1 MIKAV
6 IDFGTNIKFIL
17 MKGTSLFQYTTF
29 DYSSDA
35 LSYLYALMKEKNISE
50 ITYCLPSYFSKEIL
64 LNSVALSHETLAFSD
79 GYFCVSLEDL
89 SKLKHLAESLHIS
102 NVHYTEQELLCT
114 EDGIYA
120 MECNNLCRILVKYHG
135 KIVECD
141 MQTESTAT
149 ATIQQYYLK
158 YNLHNIVNLVN
169 HSDYDLLPTVFDNI
183 FAVDNVSVTNDLTY
197 LAWVMQAECHTID
210 DYFTSPFSAQTLV
223 TDDTSVTSDADLSVA
238 KTSANVRKSSEVLT
252 KVDDQNDADTND
264 MPNTMESR
272 SNKSH
277 KVKNHADSV
286 KKPAKKSFLTALAAV
301 IAIAAILNIGLLYL
315 RNSESKKY
323 TQEYASFLDKSSQ
336 LTELKSKYNLL
347 SSVTTTETSS
357 GVLSFLKDTK
367 LLKNKNVKL
376 TNFAVEGST
385 ITLTVTASSDTKFW
399 AFHDKLGET
408 YNITNVTDG
417 DPPKSGVCHVITL
430 ML

>member
-1 MIKAV
+1 
-6 IDFGTNIKFIL
+6 

-301 IAIAAILNIGLLYL
+301 ITIAAILNIGLLYL

>member
-6 IDFGTNIKFIL
+6 IDFGINVKFIL

-29 DYSSDA
+29 DYSSDT

-135 KIVECD
+135 KIIECD

-197 LAWVMQAECHTID
+197 LAWVMQAEWHTID
-210 DYFTSPFSAQTLV
+210 DYFASPFSAQTLV
-223 TDDTSVTSDADLSVA
+223 TDDTSATSDADLSIA
-238 KTSANVRKSSEVLT
+238 KPSANVRKSSEALT
-252 KVDDQNDADTND
+252 KVDDQDDTETSAMSNA
-264 MPNTMESR
+264 TESR
-272 SNKSH
+272 SSKSH
-277 KVKNHADSV
+277 KVKNHADNV
-286 KKPAKKSFLTALAAV
+286 KKPAKKSFLTAITAV
-301 IAIAAILNIGLLYL
+301 IAIAMILNVSLLYL
-315 RNSESKKY
+315 RNSENKKY

-336 LTELKSKYNLL
+336 LTDLKSKYNLL

-367 LLKNKNVKL
+367 LLKSKNVKL
-376 TNFAVEGST
+376 TNFAIEGST
-385 ITLTVTASSDTKFW
+385 ITLTVTAHSDTKFW

>member
-29 DYSSDA
+29 DYSSDT

-149 ATIQQYYLK
+149 ATIQQYFLK

-223 TDDTSVTSDADLSVA
+223 TDDTSATSDADLSVA
-238 KTSANVRKSSEVLT
+238 KPSANVRKSSEVLT

>member
-29 DYSSDA
+29 DYSSDT
-35 LSYLYALMKEKNISE
+35 LSYLYALMKDKNISE

-89 SKLKHLAESLHIS
+89 SKLKHLAESLHVS

-114 EDGIYA
+114 DDGIYA

-141 MQTESTAT
+141 MQTESTA
-149 ATIQQYYLK
+149 ATMIQQYYLK

-183 FAVDNVSVTNDLTY
+183 FAVANVSVTNDLTY
-197 LAWVMQAECHTID
+197 LAWVMQAEWHTID

-223 TDDTSVTSDADLSVA
+223 TDDTADTSDANLSTT
-238 KTSANVRKSSEVLT
+238 KPFANIRKSSETLT
-252 KVDDQNDADTND
+252 KVDDQDDIETSAV
-264 MPNTMESR
+264 PNTTESM
-272 SNKSH
+272 SSKSH
-277 KVKNHADSV
+277 KVKNYAGSV
-286 KKPAKKSFLTALAAV
+286 KKPAKKSFLTAFVAV
-301 IAIAAILNIGLLYL
+301 IAIAVILNVGLLYL
-315 RNSESKKY
+315 RNSENKKY

-336 LTELKSKYNLL
+336 LTDLKSKYNLL

-357 GVLSFLKDTK
+357 GVLSFLKDTE

-376 TNFAVEGST
+376 TNFAIEGST
-385 ITLTVTASSDTKFW
+385 VTLTVTASSDTKFW

-408 YNITNVTDG
+408 YNITNVADG

>member
-1 MIKAV
+1 VIKAV
-6 IDFGTNIKFIL
+6 IDFGINVKFIL

-29 DYSSDA
+29 DYSSDT

-135 KIVECD
+135 KIIECD

-197 LAWVMQAECHTID
+197 LAWVMQAEWHTID
-210 DYFTSPFSAQTLV
+210 DYFASPFSAQTLV
-223 TDDTSVTSDADLSVA
+223 TDDTSATSDADLSIA
-238 KTSANVRKSSEVLT
+238 KPSANVRKSSEALT
-252 KVDDQNDADTND
+252 KVDDQDDTETSAMSNA
-264 MPNTMESR
+264 TESR
-272 SNKSH
+272 SSKSH
-277 KVKNHADSV
+277 KVKNHADNV
-286 KKPAKKSFLTALAAV
+286 KKPAKKSFLTAITAV
-301 IAIAAILNIGLLYL
+301 IAIAMILNVSLLYL
-315 RNSESKKY
+315 RNSENKKY

-336 LTELKSKYNLL
+336 LTDLKSKYNLL

-367 LLKNKNVKL
+367 LLKSKNVKL
-376 TNFAVEGST
+376 TNFAIEGST
-385 ITLTVTASSDTKFW
+385 ITLTVTAPSDTKFW

>member
-89 SKLKHLAESLHIS
+89 SKLKHLAESLHVS

-114 EDGIYA
+114 EDGIYV

-141 MQTESTAT
+141 MQTESTA
-149 ATIQQYYLK
+149 AAMIQQYYLK

-169 HSDYDLLPTVFDNI
+169 HSDYDLLPSVFDNI

-197 LAWVMQAECHTID
+197 LAWVMQAEWHTID

-223 TDDTSVTSDADLSVA
+223 TDGTSATSDADLSIA
-238 KTSANVRKSSEVLT
+238 KPSANVRKSSEALT
-252 KVDDQNDADTND
+252 KVDDQDDTETSAAT
-264 MPNTMESR
+264 NTTESM
-272 SNKSH
+272 SSKSH

-286 KKPAKKSFLTALAAV
+286 KKQAKKSFLTAVVAV
-301 IAIAAILNIGLLYL
+301 LAIAMILNVCLLYL
-315 RNSESKKY
+315 RNSENKKY

-336 LTELKSKYNLL
+336 LTDLKSKYNLL

-357 GVLSFLKDTK
+357 GVLSFLKDTE

-376 TNFAVEGST
+376 TNFAIEGS
-385 ITLTVTASSDTKFW
+385 IVALTVTASSDTKFW

>member
-29 DYSSDA
+29 DYSSDT
-35 LSYLYALMKEKNISE
+35 LSYLYALMKDKNISE

-89 SKLKHLAESLHIS
+89 SKLKHLAESLHVS

-114 EDGIYA
+114 DDGIYA

-141 MQTESTAT
+141 MQTESTA
-149 ATIQQYYLK
+149 ATMIQQYYLK

-197 LAWVMQAECHTID
+197 LAWVMQAEWHTID

-223 TDDTSVTSDADLSVA
+223 TDDTADTSDANLSIT
-238 KTSANVRKSSEVLT
+238 KPFANIRKSSETLT
-252 KVDDQNDADTND
+252 KVDDQDDIETSAV
-264 MPNTMESR
+264 PNTTESM
-272 SNKSH
+272 SSKSH
-277 KVKNHADSV
+277 KVKNYVGSV
-286 KKPAKKSFLTALAAV
+286 KKPAKKSFLTAFVAV
-301 IAIAAILNIGLLYL
+301 IAIAVILNVGLLYL
-315 RNSESKKY
+315 RNSENKKY

-336 LTELKSKYNLL
+336 LTDLKSKYNLL

-357 GVLSFLKDTK
+357 GVLSFLKDTE

-376 TNFAVEGST
+376 TNFAIEGST
-385 ITLTVTASSDTKFW
+385 ITLTITASSDTKFW

>member
-149 ATIQQYYLK
+149 ATIQQYFLK

-223 TDDTSVTSDADLSVA
+223 TDDTSATSDADLSVA
-238 KTSANVRKSSEVLT
+238 KPSANVRKSSEVLT

>member
-6 IDFGTNIKFIL
+6 IDFGTNVKFIL

-149 ATIQQYYLK
+149 ATIQQYFLK

-223 TDDTSVTSDADLSVA
+223 TDDTSATSDADLSVA
-238 KTSANVRKSSEVLT
+238 KPSANVRKSSEVLT

>member
-29 DYSSDA
+29 DYSSDT
-35 LSYLYALMKEKNISE
+35 LSYLYALMKDKNISE

-89 SKLKHLAESLHIS
+89 SKLKHLAESLHVS

-114 EDGIYA
+114 DDGIYA

-141 MQTESTAT
+141 MQTESTA
-149 ATIQQYYLK
+149 ATMIQQYYLK

-197 LAWVMQAECHTID
+197 LAWVMQAEWHTID

-223 TDDTSVTSDADLSVA
+223 TDDTADTSDANLSIT
-238 KTSANVRKSSEVLT
+238 KPFANIRKSSETLT
-252 KVDDQNDADTND
+252 KVYDQDDIETSAV
-264 MPNTMESR
+264 PNTTESM
-272 SNKSH
+272 SSKSH
-277 KVKNHADSV
+277 KVKNYAGSV
-286 KKPAKKSFLTALAAV
+286 KKPAKKSFLTAFVAV
-301 IAIAAILNIGLLYL
+301 IAIAVILNVGLLYL
-315 RNSESKKY
+315 RNSENKKY

-336 LTELKSKYNLL
+336 LTDLKSKYNLL

-357 GVLSFLKDTK
+357 GVLSFLKDTE

-376 TNFAVEGST
+376 TNFAIEGST
-385 ITLTVTASSDTKFW
+385 VTLTVTASSDTKFW

-408 YNITNVTDG
+408 YNITNVADG

-430 ML
+430 MP

>member
-89 SKLKHLAESLHIS
+89 SKLKHLAESLHVS

-114 EDGIYA
+114 EDGIYV

-141 MQTESTAT
+141 MQTESTA
-149 ATIQQYYLK
+149 AAMIQQYYLK

-169 HSDYDLLPTVFDNI
+169 HSDYDLLPSVFDNI
-183 FAVDNVSVTNDLTY
+183 FAIDNVSVTNDLTY
-197 LAWVMQAECHTID
+197 LAWVMQAEWHTID

-223 TDDTSVTSDADLSVA
+223 TDDTSATSDADLSVA
-238 KTSANVRKSSEVLT
+238 KPSANVRKSSEALT
-252 KVDDQNDADTND
+252 KVDDQDDTETSAAT
-264 MPNTMESR
+264 NTTESM
-272 SNKSH
+272 SSKSH

-286 KKPAKKSFLTALAAV
+286 KKPAKKSFLTVVVAVLAIAV
-301 IAIAAILNIGLLYL
+301 ILNVCLLYL
-315 RNSESKKY
+315 RNSENKKY

-336 LTELKSKYNLL
+336 LTDLKSKYNLL
-347 SSVTTTETSS
+347 SSVTTTETDRN
-357 GVLSFLKDTK
+357 GNLYDVD
-367 LLKNKNVKL
+367 VVAEC
-376 TNFAVEGST
+376 NF
-385 ITLTVTASSDTKFW
+385 
-399 AFHDKLGET
+399 
-408 YNITNVTDG
+408 N
-417 DPPKSGVCHVITL
+417 
-430 ML
+430 

>member
-29 DYSSDA
+29 DYSSDT
-35 LSYLYALMKEKNISE
+35 LSYLYALMKDKNISE

-89 SKLKHLAESLHIS
+89 SKLKHLAESLHVS

-114 EDGIYA
+114 DDGIYA

-141 MQTESTAT
+141 MQTESTA
-149 ATIQQYYLK
+149 ATMIQQYYLK

-197 LAWVMQAECHTID
+197 LAWVMQAKWHTID

-223 TDDTSVTSDADLSVA
+223 TDDTADTSDANLSIT
-238 KTSANVRKSSEVLT
+238 KPFANIRKSSEILT
-252 KVDDQNDADTND
+252 KVDDQDDIETSAV
-264 MPNTMESR
+264 PNTTESM
-272 SNKSH
+272 SSKSH
-277 KVKNHADSV
+277 KVKNYAGSV
-286 KKPAKKSFLTALAAV
+286 KKPAKKSFLTAFVAV
-301 IAIAAILNIGLLYL
+301 IAIAVILNVGLLYL
-315 RNSESKKY
+315 RNSENKKY

-336 LTELKSKYNLL
+336 LTDLKSKYNLL

-357 GVLSFLKDTK
+357 GVLSFLKDTE

-376 TNFAVEGST
+376 TNFAIEGST
-385 ITLTVTASSDTKFW
+385 VTLTVTASSDTKFW
-399 AFHDKLGET
+399 AFHDKLGEI

>member
-17 MKGTSLFQYTTF
+17 MKGTSLFQYITF

-89 SKLKHLAESLHIS
+89 SKLKHLAESLHVS

-114 EDGIYA
+114 EDGIYV

-141 MQTESTAT
+141 MQTESTA
-149 ATIQQYYLK
+149 AAMIQQYYLK

-169 HSDYDLLPTVFDNI
+169 HSDYDLLPSVFDNI
-183 FAVDNVSVTNDLTY
+183 FAVDNVFVTNDLTY
-197 LAWVMQAECHTID
+197 LAWVMQAEWHTID

-223 TDDTSVTSDADLSVA
+223 TDDTSATSDADLSIA
-238 KTSANVRKSSEVLT
+238 KPSANVRKSSEALT
-252 KVDDQNDADTND
+252 KVDDQDDTETSAAT
-264 MPNTMESR
+264 NTTESM
-272 SNKSH
+272 SSKLH

-286 KKPAKKSFLTALAAV
+286 KKPAKKFFLTAVVAVLAIAV
-301 IAIAAILNIGLLYL
+301 ILNVGLLYL
-315 RNSESKKY
+315 RNSENKKY

-336 LTELKSKYNLL
+336 LTDLKSKYNLL

-357 GVLSFLKDTK
+357 GVLSFLKDTE

-376 TNFAVEGST
+376 TNFAIEGS
-385 ITLTVTASSDTKFW
+385 IVALTVTASSDTKFW

>member
-102 NVHYTEQELLCT
+102 NVHYTEQELICT

-141 MQTESTAT
+141 MQTESTA
-149 ATIQQYYLK
+149 AAMIQQYYLK

-169 HSDYDLLPTVFDNI
+169 HSDYDLLPSVFDNI

-197 LAWVMQAECHTID
+197 LAWVMQAEWHTID

-223 TDDTSVTSDADLSVA
+223 TDDTSATSDADLSVA
-238 KTSANVRKSSEVLT
+238 KSSAHAKRSSEALT
-252 KVDDQNDADTND
+252 KVDDQDDTETSAMSNA
-264 MPNTMESR
+264 TESR
-272 SNKSH
+272 SSKSH
-277 KVKNHADSV
+277 KVKNHADNV
-286 KKPAKKSFLTALAAV
+286 KKPAKKSFLTAITAV
-301 IAIAAILNIGLLYL
+301 IAIAMILNVSLLYL
-315 RNSESKKY
+315 RNSENKKY

-336 LTELKSKYNLL
+336 LTDLKSKYNLL

-367 LLKNKNVKL
+367 LLKSKNVKL
-376 TNFAVEGST
+376 TNFAIEGST
-385 ITLTVTASSDTKFW
+385 ITLTVTAPSDTKFW

>member
-6 IDFGTNIKFIL
+6 IDFGINVKFIL

-29 DYSSDA
+29 DYSSDT

-135 KIVECD
+135 KIIECD

-197 LAWVMQAECHTID
+197 LAWVMQAEWHTID
-210 DYFTSPFSAQTLV
+210 DYFASPFSAQTLV
-223 TDDTSVTSDADLSVA
+223 TDDTSATSDADLSIA
-238 KTSANVRKSSEVLT
+238 KPSANVRKSSEALT
-252 KVDDQNDADTND
+252 KVDDQDDTETSAMSNA
-264 MPNTMESR
+264 TESR
-272 SNKSH
+272 SSKSH
-277 KVKNHADSV
+277 KVKNHADNV
-286 KKPAKKSFLTALAAV
+286 KKPAKKSFLTAITAV
-301 IAIAAILNIGLLYL
+301 IAIAMILNVSLLYL
-315 RNSESKKY
+315 RNSENKKY

-336 LTELKSKYNLL
+336 LTDLKSKYNLL

-367 LLKNKNVKL
+367 LLKSKNVKL
-376 TNFAVEGST
+376 TNFAIEGST
-385 ITLTVTASSDTKFW
+385 ITLTVTAPSDTKFW

>member
-29 DYSSDA
+29 DYSSDT
-35 LSYLYALMKEKNISE
+35 LSYLYALMKDKNISE

-89 SKLKHLAESLHIS
+89 SKLKHLAESLHVS

-114 EDGIYA
+114 DDGIYA

-141 MQTESTAT
+141 MQTESTA
-149 ATIQQYYLK
+149 ATMIQQYYLK

-197 LAWVMQAECHTID
+197 LAWVMQAEWHTID

-223 TDDTSVTSDADLSVA
+223 TDDTADTSDANLSIT
-238 KTSANVRKSSEVLT
+238 KPFANIRKSPETLT
-252 KVDDQNDADTND
+252 KVDDQDDIETSAV
-264 MPNTMESR
+264 PNTTESM
-272 SNKSH
+272 SSKSH
-277 KVKNHADSV
+277 KVKNYAGSV
-286 KKPAKKSFLTALAAV
+286 KKPAKKSFLTAFVAV
-301 IAIAAILNIGLLYL
+301 IAIAVILNVGLLYL
-315 RNSESKKY
+315 RNSENKKY

-336 LTELKSKYNLL
+336 LTDLKSKYNLL

-357 GVLSFLKDTK
+357 GVLSFLKDTE

-376 TNFAVEGST
+376 TNFAIEGST
-385 ITLTVTASSDTKFW
+385 VTLTVTASSDTKFW

-408 YNITNVTDG
+408 YNITNVADG

>member
-89 SKLKHLAESLHIS
+89 SKLKHLAESLHVS

-114 EDGIYA
+114 EDGIYV

-141 MQTESTAT
+141 MQTESTA
-149 ATIQQYYLK
+149 AAMIQQYYLK

-169 HSDYDLLPTVFDNI
+169 HSDYDLLPSVFDNI

-197 LAWVMQAECHTID
+197 LAWVMQAEWHTID

-223 TDDTSVTSDADLSVA
+223 TDDTSATSDADLSIA
-238 KTSANVRKSSEVLT
+238 KPSANVRKSSEILT
-252 KVDDQNDADTND
+252 KVDDQDDIETSAV
-264 MPNTMESR
+264 PNTTESM
-272 SNKSH
+272 SSKSH
-277 KVKNHADSV
+277 KVKNYAGSV
-286 KKPAKKSFLTALAAV
+286 KKPAKKSFLTAFVAV
-301 IAIAAILNIGLLYL
+301 IAIAVILNVGLLYL
-315 RNSESKKY
+315 RNSENKKY

-336 LTELKSKYNLL
+336 LTDLKSKYNLL

-357 GVLSFLKDTK
+357 GVLSFLKDTE

-376 TNFAVEGST
+376 TNFAIEGST
-385 ITLTVTASSDTKFW
+385 VTLTVTASSDTKFW

>member
-29 DYSSDA
+29 DYSSDT
-35 LSYLYALMKEKNISE
+35 LSYLYALMKDKNISE

-89 SKLKHLAESLHIS
+89 SKLKHLAESLHVS

-114 EDGIYA
+114 DDGIYA

-141 MQTESTAT
+141 MQTESTA
-149 ATIQQYYLK
+149 ATMIQQYYLK

-197 LAWVMQAECHTID
+197 LAWVMQAEWHTID

-223 TDDTSVTSDADLSVA
+223 TDDTADTSDANLSMT
-238 KTSANVRKSSEVLT
+238 KPFANIRKSSETLT
-252 KVDDQNDADTND
+252 KVDDQDDIETSAV
-264 MPNTMESR
+264 PNTTESM
-272 SNKSH
+272 SSKSH
-277 KVKNHADSV
+277 KVKNYAGSV
-286 KKPAKKSFLTALAAV
+286 KKPAKKSFLTAFVAV
-301 IAIAAILNIGLLYL
+301 IAIAVILNVGLLYL
-315 RNSESKKY
+315 RNSENKKY

-336 LTELKSKYNLL
+336 LTDLKSKYNLL

-357 GVLSFLKDTK
+357 GVLSFLKDTE

-376 TNFAVEGST
+376 TNFAIEGS
-385 ITLTVTASSDTKFW
+385 IVALTVTASSDTKFW

>member
-301 IAIAAILNIGLLYL
+301 VTIAAILNIGLLYL

>member
-29 DYSSDA
+29 DYSSDT
-35 LSYLYALMKEKNISE
+35 LSYLYALMKDKNISE

-89 SKLKHLAESLHIS
+89 SKLKHLAESLHVS

-114 EDGIYA
+114 DDGIYA

-141 MQTESTAT
+141 MQTESTA
-149 ATIQQYYLK
+149 ATMIQQYYLK

-197 LAWVMQAECHTID
+197 LAWVMQAEWHTID

-223 TDDTSVTSDADLSVA
+223 TDDTADTSDANLSIT
-238 KTSANVRKSSEVLT
+238 KPFANIRKSSETLT
-252 KVDDQNDADTND
+252 KVDDQDDIETSAV
-264 MPNTMESR
+264 PNTTESM
-272 SNKSH
+272 SSKSH
-277 KVKNHADSV
+277 KVKNYAGSV
-286 KKPAKKSFLTALAAV
+286 KKPAKKSFLTAFVAV
-301 IAIAAILNIGLLYL
+301 IAIAVILNVGLLYL
-315 RNSESKKY
+315 RNSENKKY

-336 LTELKSKYNLL
+336 LTDLKSKYNLL

-357 GVLSFLKDTK
+357 GVLSFLKDTE

-376 TNFAVEGST
+376 INFAIEGST
-385 ITLTVTASSDTKFW
+385 VTLTVTASSDTKFW

-408 YNITNVTDG
+408 YNITNVADG

>member
-6 IDFGTNIKFIL
+6 IDFGTNVKFIL

-238 KTSANVRKSSEVLT
+238 KTFANVRKSSEVLT

>member
-29 DYSSDA
+29 DYSSDT
-35 LSYLYALMKEKNISE
+35 LSYLYALMKDKNISE

-89 SKLKHLAESLHIS
+89 SKLKHLAESLHVS

-114 EDGIYA
+114 DDGIYA

-141 MQTESTAT
+141 MQTESTA
-149 ATIQQYYLK
+149 ATMIQQYYLK

-197 LAWVMQAECHTID
+197 LAWVMQAEWHTID

-223 TDDTSVTSDADLSVA
+223 TDDTADTSDANLSIT
-238 KTSANVRKSSEVLT
+238 KPFANIRKSSETLT
-252 KVDDQNDADTND
+252 KVDDQDDIETSAV
-264 MPNTMESR
+264 PNTTESM
-272 SNKSH
+272 SSKSH
-277 KVKNHADSV
+277 KVKNYAGSV
-286 KKPAKKSFLTALAAV
+286 KKPAKKSFLTAFVAV
-301 IAIAAILNIGLLYL
+301 IAIAVILNVGLLYL
-315 RNSESKKY
+315 RNSENKKY

-336 LTELKSKYNLL
+336 LTDLKSKYNLL

-357 GVLSFLKDTK
+357 GVLSFLKDTE

-376 TNFAVEGST
+376 TNFAIEGST
-385 ITLTVTASSDTKFW
+385 VTLTVTASSDTKFW
-399 AFHDKLGET
+399 AFHDKLCET
-408 YNITNVTDG
+408 YNITNVADG

>member
-29 DYSSDA
+29 DYSSDT
-35 LSYLYALMKEKNISE
+35 LSYLYALMKDKNISE

-89 SKLKHLAESLHIS
+89 SKLKYLAESLHVS
-102 NVHYTEQELLCT
+102 NVHYTEQELLCID
-114 EDGIYA
+114 DGIYA

-135 KIVECD
+135 KVVECD
-141 MQTESTAT
+141 MQTESTA
-149 ATIQQYYLK
+149 ATMIQQYYLK

-197 LAWVMQAECHTID
+197 LAWVMQAEWHTID

-223 TDDTSVTSDADLSVA
+223 TDDTADTSDANLSIT
-238 KTSANVRKSSEVLT
+238 KPFANIRKSSETLT
-252 KVDDQNDADTND
+252 KVDDQDDIETSAV
-264 MPNTMESR
+264 PNTTESI
-272 SNKSH
+272 SSKSH
-277 KVKNHADSV
+277 KVKNYTGSV
-286 KKPAKKSFLTALAAV
+286 KKPAKKSFLAAFVAV
-301 IAIAAILNIGLLYL
+301 IAIAVILNVGLLYL
-315 RNSESKKY
+315 RNSENKKY

-336 LTELKSKYNLL
+336 LTDLKSKYNLL

-357 GVLSFLKDTK
+357 GVLSFLKDTE

-376 TNFAVEGST
+376 TNFAIEGST
-385 ITLTVTASSDTKFW
+385 VTLTVTASSDTKFW

-408 YNITNVTDG
+408 YNITNVADG

>member
-238 KTSANVRKSSEVLT
+238 KTFANVRKSSEVLT

-336 LTELKSKYNLL
+336 LTDLKSKYNLL

>member
-6 IDFGTNIKFIL
+6 IDFGTNVKFIL
-17 MKGTSLFQYTTF
+17 IKGTSLFQYTTF
-29 DYSSDA
+29 DYSSDT

-238 KTSANVRKSSEVLT
+238 KTFANVRKSSEVLT

-336 LTELKSKYNLL
+336 LTDLKSKYNLL

>member
-238 KTSANVRKSSEVLT
+238 KTFANVRKSSEVLT

-301 IAIAAILNIGLLYL
+301 VTIAAILNIGLLYL

>member
-29 DYSSDA
+29 DYSSDT
-35 LSYLYALMKEKNISE
+35 LSYLYALMKDKNISE

-89 SKLKHLAESLHIS
+89 SKLKHLAESLHVS

-114 EDGIYA
+114 DDGIYA
-120 MECNNLCRILVKYHG
+120 MECNNLCRILVKYHR

-141 MQTESTAT
+141 MQTESTA
-149 ATIQQYYLK
+149 ATMIQQYYLK

-197 LAWVMQAECHTID
+197 LAWVMQAEWHTID

-223 TDDTSVTSDADLSVA
+223 TDDTADTSDANLSIT
-238 KTSANVRKSSEVLT
+238 KPFANIRKSSEILT
-252 KVDDQNDADTND
+252 KVDDQDDIETSAV
-264 MPNTMESR
+264 PNTTESM
-272 SNKSH
+272 SSKSR
-277 KVKNHADSV
+277 KVKNYAGSV
-286 KKPAKKSFLTALAAV
+286 KKPAKKSFLTAFVAV
-301 IAIAAILNIGLLYL
+301 IAIAVILNVGLLYL
-315 RNSESKKY
+315 RNSENKKY

-336 LTELKSKYNLL
+336 LTDLKSKYNLL

-357 GVLSFLKDTK
+357 GVLSFLKDTE

-376 TNFAVEGST
+376 TNFAIEGST
-385 ITLTVTASSDTKFW
+385 VTLTITASSDTKFW

>member
-29 DYSSDA
+29 DYSSDT
-35 LSYLYALMKEKNISE
+35 LSYLYALMKDKNISE

-89 SKLKHLAESLHIS
+89 SKLKHLAESLHVS

-114 EDGIYA
+114 DDGIYA
-120 MECNNLCRILVKYHG
+120 MECNNLCRILVEYHG

-141 MQTESTAT
+141 MQTESTA
-149 ATIQQYYLK
+149 ATMIQQYYLK

-169 HSDYDLLPTVFDNI
+169 HSDYDLLLTVFDNI

-197 LAWVMQAECHTID
+197 LAWVMQAEWHTID

-223 TDDTSVTSDADLSVA
+223 TDDTADTSDANLSIT
-238 KTSANVRKSSEVLT
+238 KPFANIRKSSETLT
-252 KVDDQNDADTND
+252 KVDDQDDIETSAV
-264 MPNTMESR
+264 PNTTESM
-272 SNKSH
+272 SSKSH
-277 KVKNHADSV
+277 KVKNYAGSV
-286 KKPAKKSFLTALAAV
+286 KKPAKKSFLTAFVAV
-301 IAIAAILNIGLLYL
+301 IAIAVILNVGLLYL
-315 RNSESKKY
+315 RNSENKKY

-336 LTELKSKYNLL
+336 LTDLKSKYNLL

-357 GVLSFLKDTK
+357 GVLSFLKDTE

-376 TNFAVEGST
+376 TNFAIEGST
-385 ITLTVTASSDTKFW
+385 VTLTVTASSDTKFW

-408 YNITNVTDG
+408 YNITNVADG

>member
-29 DYSSDA
+29 DYSSDT
-35 LSYLYALMKEKNISE
+35 LSYLYALMKDKNISE

-89 SKLKHLAESLHIS
+89 SKLKHLAESLHVS

-114 EDGIYA
+114 DDGIYA

-141 MQTESTAT
+141 MQTESTA
-149 ATIQQYYLK
+149 ATMIQQYYLK

-197 LAWVMQAECHTID
+197 LAWVMQAEWHTID

-223 TDDTSVTSDADLSVA
+223 TDDTADTSDANLSIT
-238 KTSANVRKSSEVLT
+238 KPFANIRKSSETLT
-252 KVDDQNDADTND
+252 KVDDQDDIETSAV
-264 MPNTMESR
+264 PNTTESM
-272 SNKSH
+272 SSKSH
-277 KVKNHADSV
+277 KVKNYASSV
-286 KKPAKKSFLTALAAV
+286 KKPAKKSFLTAFVAV
-301 IAIAAILNIGLLYL
+301 IAIAVILNVGLLYL
-315 RNSESKKY
+315 RNSENKKY

-336 LTELKSKYNLL
+336 LTDLKSKYNLL

-357 GVLSFLKDTK
+357 GVLSFLKDTE

-376 TNFAVEGST
+376 TNFAIEGST
-385 ITLTVTASSDTKFW
+385 VTLTVTASSDTKFW

-408 YNITNVTDG
+408 YNITNVADG

>member
-29 DYSSDA
+29 DYSSDT
-35 LSYLYALMKEKNISE
+35 LSYLYALMKDKNISE

-89 SKLKHLAESLHIS
+89 SKLKHLAESLHVS

-114 EDGIYA
+114 DDGIYA

-141 MQTESTAT
+141 MQTESTA
-149 ATIQQYYLK
+149 ATMIQQYYLK

-197 LAWVMQAECHTID
+197 LAWVMQAEWHTID

-223 TDDTSVTSDADLSVA
+223 TDDTADTSDANLSIT
-238 KTSANVRKSSEVLT
+238 KPFANIRKSSEILT
-252 KVDDQNDADTND
+252 KVDDQDDIETSAV
-264 MPNTMESR
+264 PNTTESM
-272 SNKSH
+272 SSKSH
-277 KVKNHADSV
+277 KVKNYAGSV
-286 KKPAKKSFLTALAAV
+286 KKPAKKSFLTAFVAV
-301 IAIAAILNIGLLYL
+301 IAIAVILNVGLLYL
-315 RNSESKKY
+315 RNSENKKY

-336 LTELKSKYNLL
+336 LTDLKSKYNLL

-357 GVLSFLKDTK
+357 GVLSFLKDTE

-376 TNFAVEGST
+376 TNFAIEGST
-385 ITLTVTASSDTKFW
+385 VALTVTASSDTKFW

-408 YNITNVTDG
+408 YNITNVADG

>member
-301 IAIAAILNIGLLYL
+301 ITIAAILNIGLLYL

>member
-6 IDFGTNIKFIL
+6 IDFGINVKFIL

-29 DYSSDA
+29 DYSSDT

-135 KIVECD
+135 KIIECD

-197 LAWVMQAECHTID
+197 LAWVMQAEWHTID
-210 DYFTSPFSAQTLV
+210 DYFASPFSAQTLV
-223 TDDTSVTSDADLSVA
+223 TDDTSATSDADLSIA
-238 KTSANVRKSSEVLT
+238 KPSANVRKSSEALT
-252 KVDDQNDADTND
+252 KVDDQDDTETSAMSNAA
-264 MPNTMESR
+264 ESR
-272 SNKSH
+272 SSKSH
-277 KVKNHADSV
+277 KVKNHADNV
-286 KKPAKKSFLTALAAV
+286 KKPAKKSFLTAITAV
-301 IAIAAILNIGLLYL
+301 IAIAMILNVSLLYL
-315 RNSESKKY
+315 RNSENKKY

-336 LTELKSKYNLL
+336 LTDLKSKYNLL

-367 LLKNKNVKL
+367 LLKSKNVKL
-376 TNFAVEGST
+376 TNFAIEGST
-385 ITLTVTASSDTKFW
+385 ITLTVTAPSDTKFW

>member
-29 DYSSDA
+29 DYSSDT
-35 LSYLYALMKEKNISE
+35 LSYLYALMKDKNISE

-89 SKLKHLAESLHIS
+89 SKLKHLAESLHVS

-114 EDGIYA
+114 DDGIYA

-141 MQTESTAT
+141 MQTESTA
-149 ATIQQYYLK
+149 ATMIQQYYLK

-197 LAWVMQAECHTID
+197 LAWVMQAEWHTID

-223 TDDTSVTSDADLSVA
+223 TDDTADTSDANLSIT
-238 KTSANVRKSSEVLT
+238 KPFANIRKSSETLT
-252 KVDDQNDADTND
+252 KVDDQDDIETSAV
-264 MPNTMESR
+264 PNTTESM
-272 SNKSH
+272 SSKSH
-277 KVKNHADSV
+277 KVKNYAGSV
-286 KKPAKKSFLTALAAV
+286 KKPAKKSFLTAFVAV
-301 IAIAAILNIGLLYL
+301 IAIAVILNVGLLYL
-315 RNSESKKY
+315 RNSENKKY

-336 LTELKSKYNLL
+336 LTDLKSKYNLL

-357 GVLSFLKDTK
+357 GVLSFRKDTEF
-367 LLKNKNVKL
+367 LKNKHVKL
-376 TNFAVEGST
+376 TTFAIERST
-385 ITLTVTASSDTKFW
+385 VTLTVTASSDTKFW

-408 YNITNVTDG
+408 YNITNVADG

>member
-6 IDFGTNIKFIL
+6 IDFGTNVKFIL

-29 DYSSDA
+29 DYSSDT

-135 KIVECD
+135 KIIECD

-197 LAWVMQAECHTID
+197 LAWVMQAEWHTID
-210 DYFTSPFSAQTLV
+210 DYFASPFSAQTLV
-223 TDDTSVTSDADLSVA
+223 TDDISVTSDADLSVA
-238 KTSANVRKSSEVLT
+238 KPSAHAKRSSEVLT
-252 KVDDQNDADTND
+252 KVDDQDGTETSAI
-264 MPNTMESR
+264 PNTTESR
-272 SNKSH
+272 SSKSH
-277 KVKNHADSV
+277 KVKNHADNV
-286 KKPAKKSFLTALAAV
+286 KKPAKKSFLTVIAAV
-301 IAIAAILNIGLLYL
+301 IAIAAILNVGLLYL
-315 RNSESKKY
+315 RNSENKKY
-323 TQEYASFLDKSSQ
+323 TQKYASFLDKSSQ
-336 LTELKSKYNLL
+336 LTDLKSKYNLL

-367 LLKNKNVKL
+367 LLKSKNVKL
-376 TNFAVEGST
+376 TNFAIEGST
-385 ITLTVTASSDTKFW
+385 ITLTVTAPSDTKFW

>member
-6 IDFGTNIKFIL
+6 IDFGTNVKFIL
-17 MKGTSLFQYTTF
+17 IKGTSLFQYTTF
-29 DYSSDA
+29 DYSSDT

-183 FAVDNVSVTNDLTY
+183 FTVDNVSVTNDLTY

-238 KTSANVRKSSEVLT
+238 KTFANVRKSSEVLT